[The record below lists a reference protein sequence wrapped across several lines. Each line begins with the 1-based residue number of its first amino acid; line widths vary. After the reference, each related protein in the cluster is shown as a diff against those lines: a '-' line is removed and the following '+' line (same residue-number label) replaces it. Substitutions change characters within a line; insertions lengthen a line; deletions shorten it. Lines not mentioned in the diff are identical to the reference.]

1 MRDGIIEKKR
11 IRRLFRGMISFVAV
25 SVLLCSFAGCDSSP
39 AYKVPPVVTA
49 LPTAVGTTDPN
60 KTDTPSP
67 TNNVVIS
74 TSAPVQPGNTEA
86 PVVDTEI
93 VFSDPYFEAVIREA
107 LGKNI
112 GSIYASDVSRITSL
126 TARVRGIRNVD
137 DLKYFVSLES
147 LDLYGNKICDLSP
160 LASLTGLKRLNVSGN
175 YSALNDKTGGSAM
188 SLKPLSNLIL
198 LQHLEVEG
206 NGVTD
211 ISPLSSL
218 VNMEYLNIRS
228 NAITELGGLSQMKM
242 LRELQAGKNK
252 IVDASALGNCTMLE
266 IIGLESNSFYVQDDL
281 GEYSFVGLGD
291 ISFAETL
298 VELKN
303 INVSSNLVSSLAPL
317 ANAENIVSINA
328 MSNHIAD
335 IECLRGS
342 LVSQLFLESNF
353 ITTFAA
359 IESMPNLTEL
369 GFYGNPIEDAHAVEV
384 FVFKQNYPGATL
396 PPELTEN
403 REIAGDI

>member
-1 MRDGIIEKKR
+1 
-11 IRRLFRGMISFVAV
+11 
-25 SVLLCSFAGCDSSP
+25 
-39 AYKVPPVVTA
+39 
-49 LPTAVGTTDPN
+49 
-60 KTDTPSP
+60 
-67 TNNVVIS
+67 
-74 TSAPVQPGNTEA
+74 
-86 PVVDTEI
+86 
-93 VFSDPYFEAVIREA
+93 
-107 LGKNI
+107 
-112 GSIYASDVSRITSL
+112 
-126 TARVRGIRNVD
+126 
-137 DLKYFVSLES
+137 
-147 LDLYGNKICDLSP
+147 
-160 LASLTGLKRLNVSGN
+160 LKRLNVSGN

-342 LVSQLFLESNF
+342 LVSQLLLESNF